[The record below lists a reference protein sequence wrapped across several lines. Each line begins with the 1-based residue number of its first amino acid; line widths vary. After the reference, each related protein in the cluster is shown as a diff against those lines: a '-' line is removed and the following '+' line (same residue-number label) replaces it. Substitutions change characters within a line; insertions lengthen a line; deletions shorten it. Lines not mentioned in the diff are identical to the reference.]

1 MKEYCINRNIGQGS
15 TISCNEVSDMSQPDS
30 IRRELRNKIA
40 LAIERQINEQLYQQ
54 GAITKEMY
62 EAAKLSLAFAA
73 SESERNRNEI

>member
-1 MKEYCINRNIGQGS
+1 
-15 TISCNEVSDMSQPDS
+15 MSQPDS

-40 LAIERQINEQLYQQ
+40 LAMERQINEQLYQQ

-62 EAAKLSLAFAA
+62 EAAKLSLGFAA